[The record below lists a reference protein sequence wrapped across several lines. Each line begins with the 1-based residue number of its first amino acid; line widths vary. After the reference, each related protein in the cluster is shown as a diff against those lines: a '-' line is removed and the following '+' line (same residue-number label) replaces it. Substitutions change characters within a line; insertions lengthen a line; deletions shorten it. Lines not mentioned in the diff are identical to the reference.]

1 MEVLSI
7 QLFTFVAIAA
17 FTPGPNNLMM
27 MASGLNHGV
36 RASLPHF
43 FGICFGVPTI
53 LLVAG
58 TGLGFFFQRYPIIHM
73 AIQLIGVVYLLYL
86 AWLIASSAPASL
98 DSTKRRP
105 LSFFQAVL
113 FQWVNPKTWMM
124 GTSAISAFTVVDA
137 NITTQITLVI
147 GVFFLMVFPSAGVW
161 LVFGVHL
168 KKLLAKPSH
177 QRAFNISMGV
187 CLAIIGLSLIWDMTQ
202 A

>member
-7 QLFTFVAIAA
+7 KLFTFVAIAA

-27 MASGLNHGV
+27 MASGVNHGI

-43 FGICFGVPTI
+43 FGICFGVPTM
-53 LLVAG
+53 LLIAG
-58 TGLGFFFQRYPIIHM
+58 TGLGFFFERFPMLHM
-73 AIQLIGVVYLLYL
+73 AIQVVGVAYLLYL
-86 AWLIASSAPASL
+86 AWLIGSSAPASL
-98 DSTKRRP
+98 DSAKRRP
-105 LSFFQAVL
+105 LSFFQAAL
-113 FQWVNPKTWMM
+113 FQWVNPKAWMM

-137 NITTQITLVI
+137 NITVQISLVI
-147 GVFFLMVFPSAGVW
+147 GVFFVMAFPSAAVW

-177 QRAFNISMGV
+177 QRVFNISMGF
-187 CLAIIGLSLIWDMTQ
+187 CLALIGLSLIWEMMQ